1 MWTEIKGGN
10 AKLGGKDLHG
20 VTEKLGEKSTEKKK
34 NKRNGGAK
42 KSN

>member
-20 VTEKLGEKSTEKKK
+20 VTEKLGEKSTEKK